1 MIFRYQL
8 SGSIFIGWFLVFYYS
23 SNSASF
29 SDIATKISALPI
41 ANLFSAVAAGIP
53 IGTIIHQISV
63 SIKNQILGK
72 LFGLELFVDSM
83 VWDAEL
89 TDKILKKCIKEN
101 RLLNRIYNNPHYIRG
116 GYKDY
121 FSSDIINDKIRT
133 THEKLSLLNTH
144 YYLRFDNGVLAPVF
158 AYLAFIL
165 VTAQEKD
172 ALLQT
177 LFIILLFLICLFV
190 LFVIIIKF
198 IKFIKFK
205 GLIYKYLSIVVFILS
220 IIIIMVISY
229 FVANPFKEYYLDQ
242 SYFFNKNT
250 SNISITFPEKKDAES
265 MIGYCC
271 AVNKYHSSKTIN
283 YSYESTN
290 NILNFE
296 STSILEP
303 ESSSIEQV
311 VISTKDN
318 KKVIITPIDSNLLTF
333 SWLIALLYM
342 TLMVSYI
349 PTIYRDR
356 KECYDHYRK

>member
-72 LFGLELFVDSM
+72 LFGLKYFVDSM
-83 VWDAEL
+83 VWDAKL
-89 TDKILKKCIKEN
+89 TDIILEKCIKEN
-101 RLLNRIYNNPHYIRG
+101 RLLNRIYNYPHYIRG

-172 ALLQT
+172 ALLQI
-177 LFIILLFLICLFV
+177 LFIILLFLIGLFV
-190 LFVIIIKF
+190 LAFIVYLCKKGNITSKIFLGFLLIAVLIFFV
-198 IKFIKFK
+198 
-205 GLIYKYLSIVVFILS
+205 Y
-220 IIIIMVISY
+220 ISFNY
-229 FVANPFKEYYLDQ
+229 DFDQ

-265 MIGYCC
+265 MMGCCC

-303 ESSSIEQV
+303 ESTSIEQI
-311 VISTKDN
+311 VISTVDN

-342 TLMVSYI
+342 TLMISYI

-356 KECYDHYRK
+356 KECFDHYNS

>member
-72 LFGLELFVDSM
+72 LFGLKYFVDSM
-83 VWDAEL
+83 VWDSDL
-89 TDKILKKCIKEN
+89 TDMILKKCIRKN
-101 RLLNRIYNNPHYIRG
+101 RQLNEIYNYPHYIEKE
-116 GYKDY
+116 YKDY

-133 THEKLSLLNTH
+133 THEKLSSLNTH

-172 ALLQT
+172 ALLQI
-177 LFIILLFLICLFV
+177 LFIIFLFLIGLFV
-190 LFVIIIKF
+190 LSVIIIKF
-198 IKFIKFK
+198 IKSK

-265 MIGYCC
+265 MMGCCC

-303 ESSSIEQV
+303 ESTSIEQI
-311 VISTKDN
+311 VISTVDN
-318 KKVIITPIDSNLLTF
+318 KKVIIAPIDSSLLTF

-356 KECYDHYRK
+356 KECFDHYNS

>member
-72 LFGLELFVDSM
+72 LFGLKYFVDSM
-83 VWDAEL
+83 VWDSDL
-89 TDKILKKCIKEN
+89 TDMILKKCIRKN
-101 RLLNRIYNNPHYIRG
+101 RQLNEIYNYPHYIEKE
-116 GYKDY
+116 YKDY

-133 THEKLSLLNTH
+133 THEKLSSLNTH

-172 ALLQT
+172 ALLQI
-177 LFIILLFLICLFV
+177 LFIIFLFLIGLFV
-190 LFVIIIKF
+190 LALIVALIVYLCKKGNITSMIVLGLLLMAVLIFFVYVSFNYDFDK
-198 IKFIKFK
+198 
-205 GLIYKYLSIVVFILS
+205 
-220 IIIIMVISY
+220 
-229 FVANPFKEYYLDQ
+229 

-265 MIGYCC
+265 MMGCCC

-303 ESSSIEQV
+303 ESTSIEQI
-311 VISTKDN
+311 VISTVDN

-342 TLMVSYI
+342 TLMISYI

-356 KECYDHYRK
+356 KECFDHYNS